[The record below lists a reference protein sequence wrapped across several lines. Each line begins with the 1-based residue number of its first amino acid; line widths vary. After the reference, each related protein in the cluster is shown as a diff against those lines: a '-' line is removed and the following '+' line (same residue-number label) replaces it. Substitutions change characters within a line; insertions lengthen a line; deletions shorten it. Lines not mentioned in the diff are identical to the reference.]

1 MKQFAV
7 YKNKS
12 RNKQAYPYFIDVQAD
27 MLAHLNTRLVMPLT
41 QKANSNSQVKALTPV
56 ITIEQVDYVVLDT
69 YKCLLCGHRLRF
81 SSAQASVH
89 AAELVAEKLHNI
101 NRKRWL
107 LAQAAG

>member
-41 QKANSNSQVKALTPV
+41 QKSNSNSQVKTLTPF
-56 ITIEQVDYVVLDT
+56 ITIEQVDYVVLATMITTTDVKNLKAEDAVMDAS
-69 YKCLLCGHRLRF
+69 YLRDQLI
-81 SSAQASVH
+81 SAIDMMI
-89 AAELVAEKLHNI
+89 LGI
-101 NRKRWL
+101 
-107 LAQAAG
+107 

>member
-12 RNKQAYPYFIDVQAD
+12 RNKQAYPYFIDVQAE

-56 ITIEQVDYVVLDT
+56 ITIEQVDYVVLTTMITTTDV
-69 YKCLLCGHRLRF
+69 KNLKDEDAIINASHLRD
-81 SSAQASVH
+81 Q
-89 AAELVAEKLHNI
+89 LVAAIDMMILGI
-101 NRKRWL
+101 
-107 LAQAAG
+107 

>member
-12 RNKQAYPYFIDVQAD
+12 RNKQAYPYFIDVQSD

-56 ITIEQVDYVVLDT
+56 VTIEQVNYVVLTTMITTTDVKNLT
-69 YKCLLCGHRLRF
+69 DGDAVMDASYLRDQLV
-81 SSAQASVH
+81 SAIDMMI
-89 AAELVAEKLHNI
+89 LGI
-101 NRKRWL
+101 
-107 LAQAAG
+107 

>member
-41 QKANSNSQVKALTPV
+41 QKANSNSQVKSLTPV
-56 ITIEQVDYVVLDT
+56 ITIEQVDYVILTTMITTTDVKNLKDEDAIINAS
-69 YKCLLCGHRLRF
+69 HLRD
-81 SSAQASVH
+81 Q
-89 AAELVAEKLHNI
+89 LVAAIDMMILGI
-101 NRKRWL
+101 
-107 LAQAAG
+107 

>member
-41 QKANSNSQVKALTPV
+41 QKANSNSQVKVLTPV
-56 ITIEQVDYVVLDT
+56 ITIEQVDYVVLATMITTTDV
-69 YKCLLCGHRLRF
+69 KNLKDEDAIMDASHLRDQLV
-81 SSAQASVH
+81 SAIDMMI
-89 AAELVAEKLHNI
+89 LGI
-101 NRKRWL
+101 
-107 LAQAAG
+107 

>member
-41 QKANSNSQVKALTPV
+41 QKANSNSQVKALTPI
-56 ITIEQVDYVVLDT
+56 ITIDQIDYVVLATMITTTDV
-69 YKCLLCGHRLRF
+69 KNLKDEDAVMDASHLRDQLV
-81 SSAQASVH
+81 SAIDMMI
-89 AAELVAEKLHNI
+89 LGI
-101 NRKRWL
+101 
-107 LAQAAG
+107 

>member
-56 ITIEQVDYVVLDT
+56 ITIYQIDYIVLTTMITTTDVKNLKAEYVVMDAS
-69 YKCLLCGHRLRF
+69 HLRDQLV
-81 SSAQASVH
+81 SAIDMMI
-89 AAELVAEKLHNI
+89 LGI
-101 NRKRWL
+101 
-107 LAQAAG
+107 

>member
-56 ITIEQVDYVVLDT
+56 ITIEQVDYVILTTMITTTDVKNLKDEDAIINAS
-69 YKCLLCGHRLRF
+69 HLRD
-81 SSAQASVH
+81 Q
-89 AAELVAEKLHNI
+89 LVAAIDMMILGI
-101 NRKRWL
+101 
-107 LAQAAG
+107 

>member
-41 QKANSNSQVKALTPV
+41 QKANSNSQVKVLTPI
-56 ITIEQVDYVVLDT
+56 ITIDQIDYVVLATMITTTDV
-69 YKCLLCGHRLRF
+69 KNLKAEDAVMDASHLRDQLV
-81 SSAQASVH
+81 SAIDMII
-89 AAELVAEKLHNI
+89 LGI
-101 NRKRWL
+101 
-107 LAQAAG
+107 

>member
-12 RNKQAYPYFIDVQAD
+12 RNKQAYPYFIDVQSD

-56 ITIEQVDYVVLDT
+56 ITIEQVDYVILTTMITTTDVKNLKDEDAIINAS
-69 YKCLLCGHRLRF
+69 HLRDQLV
-81 SSAQASVH
+81 SAIDMMI
-89 AAELVAEKLHNI
+89 LGI
-101 NRKRWL
+101 
-107 LAQAAG
+107 

>member
-41 QKANSNSQVKALTPV
+41 QKANSNSQVKILTPV
-56 ITIEQVDYVVLDT
+56 VTIEQVDYVVLATMITTTDVKNLKDDDVIMDAS
-69 YKCLLCGHRLRF
+69 YLRDQLV
-81 SSAQASVH
+81 SAMDMMI
-89 AAELVAEKLHNI
+89 LGI
-101 NRKRWL
+101 
-107 LAQAAG
+107 

>member
-56 ITIEQVDYVVLDT
+56 ITIEQVDYVVLATMITTTDV
-69 YKCLLCGHRLRF
+69 KNLKDEDAIMDASHLRDP
-81 SSAQASVH
+81 
-89 AAELVAEKLHNI
+89 LVVAIDMMILGI
-101 NRKRWL
+101 
-107 LAQAAG
+107 